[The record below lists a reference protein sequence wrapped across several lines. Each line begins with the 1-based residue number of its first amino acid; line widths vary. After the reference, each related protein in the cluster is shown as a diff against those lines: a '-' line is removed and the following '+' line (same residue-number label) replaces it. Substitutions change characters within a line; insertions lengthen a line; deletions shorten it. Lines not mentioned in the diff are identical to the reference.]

1 MPTRERSE
9 RKEKKLQDKVNELET
24 YIENERRKDYIRT
37 KINNFSFLIIGN
49 ILYFVAISTMLN
61 IVSAWYRNGV
71 YPNDHTGWAMI
82 VGIWML
88 LFLQGLYRLGMN
100 LGEMFGNEINTI
112 GEGLRKFVT
121 ETIVARR
128 EYLAKIASE
137 KEGAA
142 ALATKDA
149 TKKD

>member
-61 IVSAWYRNGV
+61 IVSEWYRNGV
-71 YPNDHTGWAMI
+71 YPNDYTGWTMI
-82 VGIWML
+82 VGIWVL
-88 LFLQGLYRLGMN
+88 LFLQGIYRLCMN